1 MQAKTANP
9 FRLALFWLGVQA
21 VWGALLGISLQ
32 SRTIELA
39 PADALIAYGR
49 LATAGAI
56 VAAVVQVMVGFYS
69 DARRRRGS
77 RRVEFYVIGAAGGA
91 IGIEFFFGARTLFDL
106 TIAYVAVQAALN
118 LAIGPYQAIIPD
130 FVDRGRTG
138 IASSWMAAFQGAG
151 NAIGALAASFITSA
165 LALGTALSAL
175 LLTTCLVTS
184 AHVRRLTF
192 CLSSGEAEKRSPVT
206 RAFVDLFISRALL
219 YVGFYTL
226 LGYLLFYVDGVL
238 EPATLADGRRETGIL
253 IVSFTLIGALGAA
266 LAARPS
272 DRMDKRLVATAG
284 AAAFIIALALFI
296 VSHGIVGVAGA
307 TLLAGLGW
315 GIFLVADWAIACR
328 LLPTDAMAAAM
339 GIWNLAIVLP
349 QIIAPALTTAVLQGL
364 RMGVGHQAPQVAFAL
379 ALCETL
385 VGAAWLWRLPRCAIE
400 Q

>member
-1 MQAKTANP
+1 MQPKTANP
-9 FRLALFWLGVQA
+9 FQLALFWLGIQA

-39 PADALIAYGR
+39 PADSLIAYGR
-49 LATAGAI
+49 LATAGAV
-56 VAAVVQVMVGFYS
+56 VAAIVQVVVGFYS
-69 DARRRRGS
+69 DARRKGGS
-77 RRVEFYVIGAAGGA
+77 RRVEFYVIGALGGA
-91 IGIEFFFGARTLFDL
+91 VAIEFFFGARTLAGL

-130 FVDRGRTG
+130 FVDREHTG

-165 LALGTALSAL
+165 RTLGTSLSAL
-175 LLTTCLVTS
+175 LLATCLVTS

-192 CLSSGEAEKRSPVT
+192 CLPPAGAEKRAPVT

-219 YVGFYTL
+219 YIGFYTL

-238 EPATLADGRRETGIL
+238 GPATLAAGRRETGIL

-284 AAAFIIALALFI
+284 AAGFIAALALFI
-296 VSHGIVGVAGA
+296 GSHAIAGVAAA

-315 GIFLVADWAIACR
+315 GVFLVADWAIACR
-328 LLPTDAMAAAM
+328 LLPKDAMAAAM

-364 RMGVGHQAPQVAFAL
+364 RLGAGHQAPQVAFGL
-379 ALCETL
+379 ALCETF
-385 VGAAWLWRLPRCAIE
+385 VGAAWLWRLPRCVIE